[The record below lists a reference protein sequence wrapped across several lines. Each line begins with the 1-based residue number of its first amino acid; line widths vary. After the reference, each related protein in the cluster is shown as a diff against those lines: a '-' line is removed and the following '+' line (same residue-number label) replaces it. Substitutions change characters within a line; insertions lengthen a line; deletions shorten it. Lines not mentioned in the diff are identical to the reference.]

1 MRRLLLIPATIV
13 LTAAGGM
20 ALCAALH
27 KNAHVAEMSIAALAA
42 LLASVAAITPLWIAR
57 HATQLGMSQAAL
69 VATMV
74 HLFVAIALAAIVVL
88 GHFPLHAAFLIWLC
102 AFYWMTLIALAM
114 TAVRMIKTAA
124 PAPTAQ
130 KA

>member
-1 MRRLLLIPATIV
+1 MRRLWLIPASIV

-20 ALCAALH
+20 AICAALH
-27 KNAHVAEMSIAALAA
+27 KDARVIEMSIAAMVA
-42 LLASVAAITPLWIAR
+42 LLASIAAVTPLWIAR

-74 HLFVAIALAAIVVL
+74 HLFVAIALAAIAVL
-88 GHFPLHAAFLIWLC
+88 GHFPLHTAFLVWLC

-114 TAVRMIKTAA
+114 TAVRMIKSAA
-124 PAPTAQ
+124 PAPRAQ